1 VKPEFSAEE
10 KCRPGGF
17 ATTRWSLIVSG
28 SNPRRQA
35 RKTRDAV
42 SEVCR
47 IYWRPVFA
55 YICRR
60 GYSPADAEDL
70 TQDFFAMLLDE
81 NWLQHADRTRGRF
94 RSLLLKSLDNF
105 LTDGAAKRTARKRG
119 GGASFVAWDDWMADA
134 PSQLTISAEIFETWP
149 AEKIFD
155 LRWAATVVE
164 QALRRLRQEY
174 ESRRRLQIFL
184 ALSGKLTAERNDLCY
199 RNLANMLGLTES
211 SVKSLLYH
219 IRQRFRHFLRE
230 EVSRTVQSPDDVDA
244 EIRYLCRA
252 LAVEQT

>member
-1 VKPEFSAEE
+1 VEPEVKTHER
-10 KCRPGGF
+10 CLPGRF
-17 ATTRWSLIVSG
+17 ATTRWSLFVPSRGKG
-28 SNPRRQA
+28 SEQH
-35 RKTRDAV
+35 KTADALA
-42 SEVCR
+42 EVCR

-55 YICRR
+55 FVCRR
-60 GYSPADAEDL
+60 GYSPMDAEDL

-81 NWLQHADRTRGRF
+81 NWLQHADRSRGRF
-94 RSLLLKSLDNF
+94 RSLLLKSVNNF
-105 LTDGAAKRTARKRG
+105 LADGEAKQAARKRG
-119 GGASFVAWDDWMADA
+119 GGMRFVAWDEWMAQA

-174 ESRRRLQIFL
+174 ESRRRLQVFL
-184 ALSGKLTAERNDLCY
+184 TLSGKLTAERTDVSY
-199 RNLANMLGLTES
+199 ANLGNMLGVSES
-211 SVKSLLYH
+211 AVKSLLH
-219 IRQRFRHFLRE
+219 QMRQRYRHFLRE

-252 LAVEQT
+252 LAVAQT